1 MFPNQTTSRH
11 TFLVLC
17 FTALPL
23 ARTSSH
29 IRFVCCLFC
38 SQHEQSTVHYLC
50 PPWLQIFKISLQLFQ
65 IRHVAQ
71 IVHSLTSS
79 FPSFV
84 YILIFS
90 GMFFQFS
97 NAHLTCNNYLRSI
110 AFFYLNTTV
119 PLGHL
124 ECCRY
129 WEYFAIQHMTVLSNF
144 IWQLLQQ
151 DEPQTIPRSFA
162 RR

>member
-90 GMFFQFS
+90 GIVLPIFQ
-97 NAHLTCNNYLRSI
+97 R
-110 AFFYLNTTV
+110 
-119 PLGHL
+119 PLD
-124 ECCRY
+124 
-129 WEYFAIQHMTVLSNF
+129 
-144 IWQLLQQ
+144 LQQ
-151 DEPQTIPRSFA
+151 LFA
-162 RR
+162 QYCFLLFKYNSPLRASGMLQILGIFCCTAHDSIKQFYMAVVATG